1 MQTYFYLILFNT
13 FSANKREK
21 ERKKKKARKKER
33 KKRAFLAEEVH
44 FAFKLILCVF
54 LLHVIYKQTNNIKIC
69 SYDIGKSL
77 ERDACS
83 RQP

>member
-1 MQTYFYLILFNT
+1 MFNT

-21 ERKKKKARKKER
+21 ERKKESKKER